1 MLDFLPTSLK
11 GIMSFLIYFIN
22 TLSLCLFVFL
32 VALLKLIIPI
42 PFFTKICNKILM
54 FIATSWISIN
64 SFNSDLFSR
73 IHWDVRGMENI
84 KQKDWYLVISN
95 HQAWTDIL
103 VLQKIFNRKIPMLKF
118 FLKKELIWVP
128 VLGIAWWA
136 LDFPFM
142 KRYSK
147 KFIRENPHLKGKDIE
162 ITKKACKKF
171 KTIPVS
177 IMNFIEGTRYTK
189 AKHKLQKSKYNN
201 LLMPK
206 AGGIGLVLSAM
217 DDMIKKII
225 NVTIVYPDKTNTFWS
240 FISGQVKHII
250 IDVEIIPVTKNL
262 TGDHFNDI
270 EFRNN
275 FHIWL
280 NELWKNKNKKIED
293 LIHASK

>member
-11 GIMSFLIYFIN
+11 GIISFLIYLIN
-22 TLSLCLFVFL
+22 TLVLCLLLFL
-32 VALLKLIIPI
+32 VAFLKLIVPI
-42 PFFTKICNKILM
+42 SFFTKTCNKILM

-147 KFIRENPHLKGKDIE
+147 KFIRENPHLKGKDIK

-189 AKHKLQKSKYNN
+189 AKHKLQNSKYNN

-217 DDMIKKII
+217 DNIIKKII

-280 NELWKNKNKKIED
+280 NELWKNKDKKIED
-293 LIHASK
+293 LSK